1 MNRKIIIS
9 LLTMT
14 IVAAI
19 AFGMVF
25 FRENINEFNTVR
37 IEGRLPSGHTKVV
50 AFYPDGEHTISTF
63 SGGKF
68 SINVEKSS
76 PLVLIF
82 LSDSNDYLGYV
93 TLGKGIDTFPMTK
106 TAEGVVTINL
116 QDLSLSNNTFSP
128 SHNPLGSEIQLTPEE
143 EALVAQIDDFFAS
156 MAKNPDRD
164 DNGEADFLEGKFFSI
179 WITYFIDGGV
189 FGSNLSPTVY
199 KPAYIEGYRLSFG
212 AIDADQPSGVVFNGP
227 EGSGLSNAVSEQS
240 IVLLEN
246 ENETMYGSPLIPEAL
261 PPAGEYIVT
270 YKDEDLSFE
279 IPDQSSAPSRIVLAV
294 PTVTLNKD
302 GTINKISWK
311 YMSGGGSGTV
321 DPEGIMSEIMIQIEG
336 IGTPYKDYPQPDM
349 MYVSEWIPAT
359 TTEHVLPTQK
369 IKWSDVT
376 RIYMS
381 YDDVYRNHYVVT
393 WRKNVGS

>member
-1 MNRKIIIS
+1 LNLKIIIS
-9 LLTMT
+9 LLIVA

-19 AFGMVF
+19 AFGVVF
-25 FRENINEFNTVR
+25 SRENINESNTVR
-37 IEGRLPSGHTKVV
+37 IEGCLPSGHTKVV
-50 AFYPDGEHTISTF
+50 AFYPDGEHAVSTF

-82 LSDSNDYLGYV
+82 LTDDNDYLGYV

-106 TAEGVVTINL
+106 TAEGVVTIDL
-116 QDLSLSNNTFSP
+116 QDLSLSNNTLSP

-189 FGSNLSPTVY
+189 FGSNLSPAVY

-212 AIDADQPSGVVFNGP
+212 AIDADRPSGVVFNGP
-227 EGSGLSNAVSEQS
+227 EGSGLSNAASEQS
-240 IVLLEN
+240 IVLLGN
-246 ENETMYGSPLIPEAL
+246 ENETMYSSPLIHEAL

-311 YMSGGGSGTV
+311 YVSGGGSGTI
-321 DPEGIMSEIMIQIEG
+321 DPEGIMSEVMIQIG
-336 IGTPYKDYPQPDM
+336 GTGAPYEDYPQPDM

-369 IKWSDVT
+369 IKWSEVT
-376 RIYMS
+376 RVCMAYN
-381 YDDVYRNHYVVT
+381 DVYRNHYVVT
-393 WRKNVGS
+393 WRKNIGS

>member
-1 MNRKIIIS
+1 LNRKVIIP
-9 LLTMT
+9 LLTMA

-19 AFGMVF
+19 AFGVVF

-50 AFYPDGEHTISTF
+50 AFYPDGEHTLSTF

-82 LSDSNDYLGYV
+82 LTDSNDYLGYV
-93 TLGKGIDTFPMTK
+93 TLGNGIDTFPMTK
-106 TAEGVVTINL
+106 TAEGVVTIDL
-116 QDLSLSNNTFSP
+116 QNLSLSNDTFSP

-143 EALVAQIDDFFAS
+143 EALVAKIDDFFAS
-156 MAKNPDRD
+156 LAKNPDRD

-179 WITYFIDGGV
+179 WITYFINGGV
-189 FGSNLSPTVY
+189 FGSNLSPAVY

-212 AIDADQPSGVVFNGP
+212 AIDADRPYAVVFNGP
-227 EGSGLSNAVSEQS
+227 EGSGLSNAISEQS

-246 ENETMYGSPLIPEAL
+246 ETLYGSPLIPEAL

-279 IPDQSSAPSRIVLAV
+279 IPDQSSTSSRIVLAV
-294 PTVTLNKD
+294 PNVVLNED
-302 GTINKISWK
+302 GTINKISWT
-311 YMSGGGSGTV
+311 YMLGGGSGTV
-321 DPEGIMSEIMIQIEG
+321 DPKGIMSEIMIQID
-336 IGTPYKDYPQPDM
+336 GTGAPYESYPQPNR
-349 MYVSEWIPAT
+349 MYQSGWIPST

-369 IKWSDVT
+369 IKWSEVT
-376 RIYMS
+376 RIYMT
-381 YDDVYRNHYVVT
+381 YNDVYRNHYVVQ
-393 WRKNVGS
+393 WRKNIGS

>member
-1 MNRKIIIS
+1 MLTII
-9 LLTMT
+9 
-14 IVAAI
+14 AAI
-19 AFGMVF
+19 AFGVFF
-25 FRENINEFNTVR
+25 FRENNINESNTVR
-37 IEGRLPSGHTKVV
+37 IEGCLPSGHTKVV

-68 SINVEKSS
+68 SIDVEKSL

-106 TAEGVVTINL
+106 TAEGVVTIDL
-116 QDLSLSNNTFSP
+116 QDLSLSNNTLSP

-164 DNGEADFLEGKFFSI
+164 GNGEVDFLEGKFFSI
-179 WITYFIDGGV
+179 CITYFIDGGV
-189 FGSNLSPTVY
+189 FGSNLSPAVY

-212 AIDADQPSGVVFNGP
+212 AIDADRPYAVVFNGP
-227 EGSGLSNAVSEQS
+227 EGSGLSNAISEQS

-246 ENETMYGSPLIPEAL
+246 ENETMYGSPLIPEAF

-270 YKDEDLSFE
+270 YKGEDLSFE

-294 PTVTLNKD
+294 PTVTLNED

-311 YMSGGGSGTV
+311 YMSGGGSGTI
-321 DPEGIMSEIMIQIEG
+321 DPKGIMSEIMIQIS
-336 IGTPYKDYPQPDM
+336 GTGSPYKDYPQPDM

-369 IKWSDVT
+369 IKWSEVT
-376 RIYMS
+376 RICMAYN
-381 YDDVYRNHYVVT
+381 DVYRNHYVVT

>member
-1 MNRKIIIS
+1 MVIIVVA
-9 LLTMT
+9 
-14 IVAAI
+14 IVSGVI
-19 AFGMVF
+19 F
-25 FRENINEFNTVR
+25 FREYLNESNTVR
-37 IEGRLPSGHTKVV
+37 IEGSLPSGHTKVV

-106 TAEGVVTINL
+106 TAEGVVTIDL
-116 QDLSLSNNTFSP
+116 QDLSLSNDTFSP

-164 DNGEADFLEGKFFSI
+164 GNGEADFLEGKFFSI
-179 WITYFIDGGV
+179 GILYFIDGGV
-189 FGSNLSPTVY
+189 FGSNLSPTVN

-212 AIDADQPSGVVFNGP
+212 AVDTDRPSGVVFNGP
-227 EGSGLSNAVSEQS
+227 EGSGLSNAVSEQLIMS
-240 IVLLEN
+240 LGDEN
-246 ENETMYGSPLIPEAL
+246 EAMYYSPLIYEAL

-270 YKDEDLSFE
+270 YKGENLSFD

-294 PTVTLNKD
+294 PTVTLNDD

-311 YMSGGGSGTV
+311 YMLGGGSGTI
-321 DPEGIMSEIMIQIEG
+321 DPEGIMSEIEIQIEG
-336 IGTPYKDYPQPDM
+336 TGAPYKNYPQPNR
-349 MYVSEWIPAT
+349 MYNSERIPAT

-369 IKWSDVT
+369 IKWSEVT
-376 RIYMS
+376 CICTV
-381 YDDVYRNHYVVT
+381 YDDVYRNHYVVG
-393 WRKNVGS
+393 WRKNVES

>member
-1 MNRKIIIS
+1 MA
-9 LLTMT
+9 

-19 AFGMVF
+19 AFGVVF

-50 AFYPDGEHTISTF
+50 AFYPDGEHTLSTF

-82 LSDSNDYLGYV
+82 LTDSNDYLGYV
-93 TLGKGIDTFPMTK
+93 TLGNGIDTFPMTK
-106 TAEGVVTINL
+106 TAEGVVTIDL
-116 QDLSLSNNTFSP
+116 QNLSLSNNTFSP

-143 EALVAQIDDFFAS
+143 EALVAKIDDFFAS
-156 MAKNPDRD
+156 LAKNPDRD

-179 WITYFIDGGV
+179 WITYFINGGV
-189 FGSNLSPTVY
+189 FGSNLSPAVY

-212 AIDADQPSGVVFNGP
+212 ATDADRPYAVVFNGP
-227 EGSGLSNAVSEQS
+227 EGSGLSNAISEQS

-246 ENETMYGSPLIPEAL
+246 ETLYGSPLIPEAL

-279 IPDQSSAPSRIVLAV
+279 IPEQSSTPSRIVLAV
-294 PTVTLNKD
+294 PNVVLNED
-302 GTINKISWK
+302 GTINKISWT
-311 YMSGGGSGTV
+311 YMLGGGSGTV
-321 DPEGIMSEIMIQIEG
+321 DPKGIMSEIMIQID
-336 IGTPYKDYPQPDM
+336 GTGAPYESYPQPNR
-349 MYVSEWIPAT
+349 MYQSEWVPST

-369 IKWSDVT
+369 IKWSEVT
-376 RIYMS
+376 RIYMT
-381 YDDVYRNHYVVT
+381 YNDVYRNHYVVQ
-393 WRKNVGS
+393 WRKNIGS